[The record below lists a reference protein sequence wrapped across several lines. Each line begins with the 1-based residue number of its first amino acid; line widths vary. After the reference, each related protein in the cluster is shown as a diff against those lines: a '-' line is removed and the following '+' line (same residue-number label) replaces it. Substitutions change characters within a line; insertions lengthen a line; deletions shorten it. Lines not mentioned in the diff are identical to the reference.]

1 MSATDVRA
9 RCASGDDFIE
19 FRPSGCRNQA
29 LVGGICAAIPLA
41 GTFHGPQQRA
51 EGKHSKRMKCTK
63 VVKKNSFYCLFCFVE
78 HIEQRERF
86 HHSALKGAKLLI
98 HGVGIPSI
106 TNRVVP
112 GRAAG
117 NLSC

>member
-1 MSATDVRA
+1 MHK
-9 RCASGDDFIE
+9 SGL
-19 FRPSGCRNQA
+19 G
-29 LVGGICAAIPLA
+29 GGICAATIL
-41 GTFHGPQQRA
+41 RA

-63 VVKKNSFYCLFCFVE
+63 VVKKKQFFLFVLFVE

-86 HHSALKGAKLLI
+86 HHSALKGAKPLI
-98 HGVGIPSI
+98 HGVGSPAIA
-106 TNRVVP
+106 NRVVP